1 MELTPEIIIYA
12 VEEVFSS
19 SILMS
24 IDPGTPYHRTA
35 PLDADSFT
43 AVIFFSGSA
52 SGYAALHMSPRIAAL
67 VTQDLLYW
75 EEETLEESIPDTLCE
90 LTNILAGRVKS
101 YLDPAGSNLQLSLPE
116 LFQGNDFVPAAQPD
130 ATRLTVPFNLAEDN
144 HFWVE
149 VELLQ

>member
-19 SILMS
+19 SIILS
-24 IDPGTPYHRTA
+24 IAPGVPFRRAT
-35 PLDADSFT
+35 PLDAGSFT
-43 AVIFFSGSA
+43 AVISFSGSA
-52 SGYAALHMSPRIAAL
+52 SGYAALHMSPKSAAL
-67 VTQDLLYW
+67 VTREILYW

-101 YLDPAGSNLQLSLPE
+101 YLDPAGSKLQLSLPE
-116 LFQGNDFVPAAQPD
+116 LFQGNAFSPAAQAD
-130 ATRLTVPFNLAEDN
+130 ATRLTVPFNLADD

-149 VELLQ
+149 VELLH